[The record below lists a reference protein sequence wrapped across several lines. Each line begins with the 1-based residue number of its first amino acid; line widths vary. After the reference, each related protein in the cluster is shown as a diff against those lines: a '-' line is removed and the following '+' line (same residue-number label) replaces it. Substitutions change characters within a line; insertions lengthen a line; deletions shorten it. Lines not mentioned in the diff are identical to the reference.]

1 MGITLRTS
9 PKAIMAE
16 TARQLQAI
24 ENGIVNRLD
33 LTGAEFM
40 DQAKRDLN
48 IDRSAFPTI
57 RKQRKRRGVLDP
69 PRGAGEYLDDSK
81 ALRGSIG
88 YYVLQNGAIIRGRVE
103 GPAEATSAAM
113 TVLQQVP
120 KVNIGYQLI
129 GVAGME
135 YASYLE
141 SRGFNVITSQ
151 GMVALTNVEQR
162 LRRLATARGAA
173 IDVDMTG
180 VQTAMR

>member
-9 PKAIMAE
+9 PKAITAE

-48 IDRSAFPTI
+48 IDRSAFPAV
-57 RKQRKRRGVLDP
+57 RKGKKGDT
-69 PRGAGEYLDDSK
+69 PRGPGEYLDDTTN
-81 ALRGSIG
+81 LRNSIG

-162 LRRLATARGAA
+162 LRRFAAAKGTA

>member
-1 MGITLRTS
+1 MTS
-9 PKAIMAE
+9 TS
-16 TARQLQAI
+16 TAAPSPQCARA
-24 ENGIVNRLD
+24 
-33 LTGAEFM
+33 
-40 DQAKRDLN
+40 
-48 IDRSAFPTI
+48 
-57 RKQRKRRGVLDP
+57 RRGI
-69 PRGAGEYLDDSK
+69 PRGPGEYLDDTTN
-81 ALRGSIG
+81 LRNSIG

-162 LRRLATARGAA
+162 LRRLRSSQGNRPLTW
-173 IDVDMTG
+173 T
-180 VQTAMR
+180 

>member
-9 PKAIMAE
+9 PKAITAE
-16 TARQLQAI
+16 TLRQLQAI

-48 IDRSAFPTI
+48 IDRSAFPAV
-57 RKQRKRRGVLDP
+57 RKGKKGDT
-69 PRGAGEYLDDSK
+69 PRGPGEYLDDTTN
-81 ALRGSIG
+81 LRNSIG

-141 SRGFNVITSQ
+141 SKGFNVITSQ
-151 GMVALTNVEQR
+151 AFLAMTNVEGMISR
-162 LRRLATARGAA
+162 FAKAKNAE
-173 IDVDMTG
+173 IDIEFTG
-180 VQTAMR
+180 LQSAMR